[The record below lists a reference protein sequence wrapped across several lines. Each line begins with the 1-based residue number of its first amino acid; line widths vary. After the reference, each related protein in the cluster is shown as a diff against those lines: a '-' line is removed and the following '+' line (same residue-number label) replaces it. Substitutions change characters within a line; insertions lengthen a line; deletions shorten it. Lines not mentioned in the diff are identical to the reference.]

1 MIMVKLN
8 TASKVNTSIIQEN
21 KELDNIINKQIEY
34 LYEEIIYPYDEIDNK
49 RTRKFNLIDEKELV
63 KKMTA
68 LIIQN
73 ALLLGILKQ

>member
-1 MIMVKLN
+1 MIMVKLS

-34 LYEEIIYPYDEIDNK
+34 LYDEIIYPYDEIDNK
-49 RTRKFNLIDEKELV
+49 RTRKFNLNDEKELV

>member
-1 MIMVKLN
+1 ML
-8 TASKVNTSIIQEN
+8 
-21 KELDNIINKQIEY
+21 KQIEY